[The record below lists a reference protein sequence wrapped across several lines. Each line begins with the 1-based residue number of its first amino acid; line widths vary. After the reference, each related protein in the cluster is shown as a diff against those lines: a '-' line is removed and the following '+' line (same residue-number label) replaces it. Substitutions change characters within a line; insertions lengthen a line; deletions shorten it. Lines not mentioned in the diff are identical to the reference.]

1 MQQGHASA
9 TLTLDRYGHLVPD
22 ELDAVAARL
31 DGAASQ
37 AGVYRM
43 CTSAD
48 PKLLDEQAPDR
59 ENGR

>member
-1 MQQGHASA
+1 MQGDASA
-9 TLTLDRYGHLVPD
+9 TLTLDRYGHLVRD

-48 PKLLDEQAPDR
+48 PMLFDVEVLDRAMAR
-59 ENGR
+59 